1 MIVALIEPAPVSS
14 FNSPKRRAA
23 WCVAHDKHP
32 SAAAVHPGIGAVGF
46 YAVRAH
52 PATITLVAFGYL
64 GRSPRTPVVSAIV
77 RVCAASTTNGSI
89 KV

>member
-1 MIVALIEPAPVSS
+1 MIVALIESAPVSS

-64 GRSPRTPVVSAIV
+64 GRRLVETHIPLLRIPPEFRSRPYT
-77 RVCAASTTNGSI
+77 
-89 KV
+89 